1 MEEDGDREIQ
11 DIRIRYERWLS
22 DERETNKRM
31 KRDTGIMKKKV
42 ET

>member
-11 DIRIRYERWLS
+11 DIRVRYERWLR
-22 DERETNKRM
+22 DERETNMRM